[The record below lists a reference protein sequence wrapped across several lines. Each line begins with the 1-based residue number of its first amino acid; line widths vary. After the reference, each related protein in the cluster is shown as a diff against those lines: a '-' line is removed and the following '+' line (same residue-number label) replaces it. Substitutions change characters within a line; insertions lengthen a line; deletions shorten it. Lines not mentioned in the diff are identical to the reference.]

1 MSKRTEHLYLGPKPL
16 LKAAVDLRE
25 QLRDA
30 RQRPGRGVGAAIVVL
45 CGLVALNALWVVG
58 SVQPRLA
65 DAEAAAEAALE
76 AERDARGENALV
88 RLQNDNLG
96 EIIDYSARY
105 RIPADLAQ
113 AIHSIAI
120 SEDLEPEMAFRLV
133 EAESSF
139 RRNALSEAGAVGY
152 TQILPSTAAWLNSS
166 FDEANLYERD
176 VNLRLGFRYLRLLL
190 EENAGDMKLALL
202 AYNRGPG
209 TVRSIVANG
218 GDPAN
223 GYATRIMGSE

>member
-1 MSKRTEHLYLGPKPL
+1 MSKNSEHFHL
-16 LKAAVDLRE
+16 VDLRE
-25 QLRDA
+25 HLRDA
-30 RQRPGRGVGAAIVVL
+30 RRRPGLGVRMAVLVLGAAVT
-45 CGLVALNALWVVG
+45 LNAAWVLG
-58 SVQPRLA
+58 SVRPRLA
-65 DAEAAAEAALE
+65 EAEAAVQAAHAAGTEAA
-76 AERDARGENALV
+76 GETAHV
-88 RLQNDNLG
+88 KLQNDNLL
-96 EIIDYSARY
+96 EIIDFSSRY

-120 SEDLEPEMAFRLV
+120 SEYLDPDMAFRLV
-133 EAESSF
+133 ETESSF

-152 TQILPSTAAWLNSS
+152 TQILPSTAKWLDPSV
-166 FDEANLYERD
+166 DETRLYQRD

-190 EENAGDMKLALL
+190 EQNAGDMRLALL

-209 TVRSIVANG
+209 TVRTIIANG

>member
-1 MSKRTEHLYLGPKPL
+1 MSKRNEHLHLGPKPL
-16 LKAAVDLRE
+16 LNAAVDLRE

-30 RQRPGRGVGAAIVVL
+30 RRRPGRGVGAAIVVL
-45 CGLVALNALWVVG
+45 CGIVALNALWIVG
-58 SVQPRLA
+58 SVRPRLA
-65 DAEAAAEAALE
+65 DAEATAEAALE
-76 AERDARGENALV
+76 AQRDARGENALV
-88 RLQNDNLG
+88 RLQNENRG
-96 EIIDYSARY
+96 EIIDFSARY

-113 AIHSIAI
+113 AIHSIAL
-120 SEDLEPEMAFRLV
+120 SEDLDPEMAFRLV
-133 EAESSF
+133 ETESSF

-152 TQILPSTAAWLNSS
+152 TQILPSTAAWLNSR

-190 EENAGDMKLALL
+190 EENAGDMRLALL

>member
-1 MSKRTEHLYLGPKPL
+1 MSRNIEHFRLGAEPL
-16 LKAAVDLRE
+16 RDAATDLRE

-30 RQRPGRGVGAAIVVL
+30 RRRPGRGVGVAACVL
-45 CGLVALNALWVVG
+45 AAVIALNAAWVVG
-58 SVQPRLA
+58 SVRPRLA
-65 DAEAAAEAALE
+65 EAEAAI
-76 AERDARGENALV
+76 RDARRSASDALSESSLV
-88 RLQNDNLG
+88 RLQNENLK
-96 EIIDYSARY
+96 EILEYSSRY

-120 SEDLEPEMAFRLV
+120 SEDLDPEMAFRLV
-133 EAESSF
+133 ETESSF

-152 TQILPSTAAWLNSS
+152 TQILPSTAAWLDARV
-166 FDEANLYERD
+166 DEASLYERD

-190 EENAGDMKLALL
+190 EQNAGDMRLALL

-209 TVRSIVANG
+209 TVRAIVANG

>member
-30 RQRPGRGVGAAIVVL
+30 RQAPGRGVGVAIVVV
-45 CGLVALNALWVVG
+45 CGIVALNALWIVG
-58 SVQPRLA
+58 SVRPRLA
-65 DAEAAAEAALE
+65 DAEAAVEAALE

-133 EAESSF
+133 ETESSF
-139 RRNALSEAGAVGY
+139 RRNALSEVGAVG
-152 TQILPSTAAWLNSS
+152 
-166 FDEANLYERD
+166 
-176 VNLRLGFRYLRLLL
+176 
-190 EENAGDMKLALL
+190 
-202 AYNRGPG
+202 
-209 TVRSIVANG
+209 
-218 GDPAN
+218 
-223 GYATRIMGSE
+223 